1 MSKFGKIK
9 IQRLFLAG
17 ILWLGLATWAYGAS
31 LEDVKSR
38 LQLARENLRISEATE
53 ARIASELEKLKNSG
67 TASPEAL
74 KDYEAY
80 LARAHEMVVENRE
93 IVKEMEAAY
102 AKLAPP
108 RQPASSST
116 TAEEGGN
123 ITDPSIPDEEALDEK
138 AALEREFNESL
149 AAFDEMLLKK
159 WDEILARS
167 AKKMR
172 DLSEE
177 VGETGGHS
185 GQEAEGEET
194 SSREGTSEAQG
205 GTEDT
210 GEGEMRSEEG
220 TEAQE
225 AAAESGE
232 SESKGEDKGQ
242 TVRQKRP
249 THDGHDDDIV
259 ARQLREAAEN
269 ETDPELKAKLW
280 KEYEEYK
287 RESRQ

>member
-1 MSKFGKIK
+1 MGNIK
-9 IQRLFLAG
+9 LQRLFFAG

-31 LEDVKSR
+31 LEEVKSR
-38 LQLARENLRISEATE
+38 LELARENLRISEVTE
-53 ARIASELEKLKNSG
+53 ARIASKLEKLRSSE
-67 TASPEAL
+67 TASPQAL
-74 KDYEAY
+74 KEYEVY
-80 LARAHEMVVENRE
+80 LARAREMVIENRK

-116 TAEEGGN
+116 TAEEGN
-123 ITDPSIPDEEALDEK
+123 ITDPRIPNEEELEELAS
-138 AALEREFNESL
+138 LEREFNASL
-149 AAFDEMLLKK
+149 AAFDEMLLEK
-159 WDEILARS
+159 WDEILALS

-177 VGETGGHS
+177 VGEKEGHS
-185 GQEAEGEET
+185 GQEAEGEEPP
-194 SSREGTSEAQG
+194 SGEGTSGAQEG
-205 GTEDT
+205 KEDT

-220 TEAQE
+220 TEGQE
-225 AAAESGE
+225 TAAERGE
-232 SESKGEDKGQ
+232 SESKGEDQGQ
-242 TVRQKRP
+242 SMTQKRP

-259 ARQLREAAEN
+259 ARQLREAAEK

-280 KEYEEYK
+280 KEYEDYK

>member
-1 MSKFGKIK
+1 MSSLGNIK
-9 IQRLFLAG
+9 LQRLFFAG
-17 ILWLGLATWAYGAS
+17 ILWLGFATWSYGAS
-31 LEDVKSR
+31 LEEVKSR

-53 ARIASELEKLKNSG
+53 ARIASELEKLESSG
-67 TASPEAL
+67 TASPQAL
-74 KDYEAY
+74 IEYEAY
-80 LARAHEMVVENRE
+80 LARAHEMVVENRK

-116 TAEEGGN
+116 TDEEGN
-123 ITDPSIPDEEALDEK
+123 ITDPRIPNEEELEELAS
-138 AALEREFNESL
+138 LEREFNESL
-149 AAFDEMLLKK
+149 AAFDEMLLEK
-159 WDEILARS
+159 WDEILAMS

-177 VGETGGHS
+177 MGEKEGHA

-194 SSREGTSEAQG
+194 SSGEGTSGAQE

-225 AAAESGE
+225 TAAERGE

-242 TVRQKRP
+242 TMTQKRP
-249 THDGHDDDIV
+249 AHDGHDDDIV
-259 ARQLREAAEN
+259 ARQLREAAEK

-280 KEYEEYK
+280 KEYEDYK